1 MINHRSIIFKIHLL
15 FISFLIILSISFL
28 FVHHVLEKS
37 QLASF
42 VRSSMIS
49 VRSGF
54 IVQNRELS
62 KAVDDVRLKKLVFNK
77 GTIIMKRKTRRA
89 NISLYEYKGVYY
101 LFVKSKHGSIMFE
114 NVANN
119 AAVKTA
125 TVVFLSVFFLF
136 LFLYVAVLRSIYPL
150 KRLAGSVS
158 EFARGNLDVSFDFK
172 SNDEV
177 GEIARQFN
185 MAIKRLKN
193 SKQMREIFLRNI
205 AHELKTP
212 ITKGNLSV
220 EFVEDER
227 IKEILKNLF
236 IRMDNLTNELLSA
249 EKFSNENLNIKT
261 VSIDDTLKKAK
272 DMLFVDD
279 ESIKCDVR
287 KIMIRVDI
295 DYFAIALKNLIDNA
309 IKFSS
314 DHTAIIKLEK
324 NVLTVKNSG
333 EKISG
338 SFERLFEPFFK
349 ETSRRNKNGMGLGL
363 YITKH
368 ILDRHNID
376 IQYKYEDGFNIF
388 SINLQNV
395 IDNSSQ

>member
-1 MINHRSIIFKIHLL
+1 MINHRSIIFKVHLL
-15 FISFLIILSISFL
+15 FISFLIVLSISFL
-28 FVHHVLEKS
+28 FVHHVLKKS
-37 QLASF
+37 QLMSF

-54 IVQNRELS
+54 LVQNTELS
-62 KAVDDVRLKKLVFNK
+62 KLVNDAKLKKLILVK
-77 GTIIMKRKTRRA
+77 GKMIMKRKTRRGS
-89 NISLYEYKGVYY
+89 ISLYEYKGAYY
-101 LFVKSKHGSIMFE
+101 LLVKSKHGLIVFKD
-114 NVANN
+114 VANN
-119 AAVKTA
+119 TAIKTA
-125 TVVFLSVFFLF
+125 SIVFLSVFFLF
-136 LFLYVAVLRSIYPL
+136 LFLYIAVLRSIYPL

-158 EFARGNLDVSFDFK
+158 EFAKGSLDVSFDFK

-177 GEIARQFN
+177 GEIAKQFN
-185 MAIKRLKN
+185 VAIERLKN
-193 SKQMREIFLRNI
+193 SKKMREIFLRNI

-227 IKEILKNLF
+227 IKEILRNLF
-236 IRMDNLTNELLSA
+236 VRMDNLTNELLSA
-249 EKFSNENLNIKT
+249 EKFSDKDLNIQL
-261 VSIDDTLKKAK
+261 VSLEDVVKKAR

-279 ESIKCDVR
+279 GSVKYDIR
-287 KIMIRVDI
+287 KIMIKVDV
-295 DYFAIALKNLIDNA
+295 DYFAIAIKNLIDNA

-314 DHTAIIKLEK
+314 DHTAMIKLEK
-324 NVLTVKNSG
+324 NVLTIGNKA

-338 SFERLFEPFFK
+338 NIERLFEPFFK

-376 IQYKYEDGFNIF
+376 IQYRYENGFNIF
-388 SINLQNV
+388 SINLQNI
-395 IDNSSQ
+395 IDTSSQ